1 MEQEI
6 NKNYDEKFAEKS
18 KDNIFR
24 KAKITALDNQKRKD
38 LDANECLKK
47 KKAEKNY
54 TFFFFFFF
62 FFLRI
67 RQEDV

>member
-47 KKAEKNY
+47 KKEEKN
-54 TFFFFFFF
+54 
-62 FFLRI
+62 
-67 RQEDV
+67 

>member
-24 KAKITALDNQKRKD
+24 KEKITALDNQKRKD
-38 LDANECLKK
+38 LDANECL
-47 KKAEKNY
+47 N
-54 TFFFFFFF
+54 
-62 FFLRI
+62 
-67 RQEDV
+67 V